1 MIVEYTG
8 RHTDVTQK
16 HKQQAETALNAIEK
30 ILGGITDAK
39 VILAVDM
46 HRQIAEVAVSHG
58 GHTLVATCEA
68 TEMAT
73 ALHDALA
80 KVEQQAVRH
89 RQKTTTTM
97 RHPRG
102 ADKEQELDG
111 PEPAPAVA

>member
-16 HKQQAETALNAIEK
+16 YRDQAEIALKAIET

-39 VILAVDM
+39 VILAEDKY
-46 HRQIAEVAVSHG
+46 RQIAEVAVSQG
-58 GHTLVATCEA
+58 GYTLVATCESA
-68 TEMAT
+68 DKMT

-89 RQKTTTTM
+89 RQKTITTM
-97 RHPRG
+97 RHPRSL
-102 ADKEQELDG
+102 DKGQGLDG
-111 PEPAPAVA
+111 PEPAAAVA

>member
-8 RHTDVTQK
+8 RHIDVTQK
-16 HKQQAETALNAIEK
+16 NKEQAEVALKAIET

-39 VILAVDM
+39 VILAVDKY
-46 HRQIAEVAVSHG
+46 RQIAEVAVSNG

-68 TEMAT
+68 TEMTA

-97 RHPRG
+97 RHPKDF
-102 ADKEQELDG
+102 DKGLELD
-111 PEPAPAVA
+111 EPDAVGAIA

>member
-8 RHTDVTQK
+8 RHFDVTQK
-16 HKQQAETALNAIEK
+16 YKTRAEAGLKAIET

-39 VILAVDM
+39 VILAVDKY
-46 HRQIAEVAVSHG
+46 RQIAEVAVSHG

-68 TEMAT
+68 TEMIT

-97 RHPRG
+97 RHPR
-102 ADKEQELDG
+102 ALDKGQMMDG
-111 PEPAPAVA
+111 PETAAATA

>member
-8 RHTDVTQK
+8 RHTDVAQK
-16 HKQQAETALNAIEK
+16 YKDQAEIALKAIET

-39 VILAVDM
+39 VILSEDKY
-46 HRQIAEVAVSHG
+46 RRIAEVAVSHG
-58 GHTLVATCEA
+58 GHTLVATCESA
-68 TEMAT
+68 DRTT

-97 RHPRG
+97 RHPRSLDKG
-102 ADKEQELDG
+102 AAADG
-111 PEPAPAVA
+111 PEGAAVTA

>member
-8 RHTDVTQK
+8 RHFDVTQK
-16 HKQQAETALNAIEK
+16 YKDQAAVGLKAIAT

-39 VILAVDM
+39 VILAVDKY
-46 HRQIAEVAVSHG
+46 RQIAEVAVCQG

-80 KVEQQAVRH
+80 KIEQQAVRH

-97 RHPRG
+97 RHPR
-102 ADKEQELDG
+102 ALDKGQALDG
-111 PEPAPAVA
+111 PDVSAAVA